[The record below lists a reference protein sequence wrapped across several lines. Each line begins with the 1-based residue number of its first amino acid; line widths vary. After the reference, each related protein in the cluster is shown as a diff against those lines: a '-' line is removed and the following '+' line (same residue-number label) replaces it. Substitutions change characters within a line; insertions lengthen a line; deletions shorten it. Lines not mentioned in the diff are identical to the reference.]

1 LAIRRHQAS
10 LAVFLIALL
19 TQIFAPA
26 GSSLAMGRASSDPL
40 FAVANCQTVRDGA
53 SQNQAPGLPPARENC
68 CQLCHFV
75 HSGAAPV
82 APQIP
87 LLVPNIPPPEH
98 IDWIFIADRVIVR
111 AQRARAQARAPPFS
125 A

>member
-1 LAIRRHQAS
+1 MR
-10 LAVFLIALL
+10 
-19 TQIFAPA
+19 
-26 GSSLAMGRASSDPL
+26 RASSDPL
-40 FAVANCQTVRDGA
+40 FAAAICETIAGGP
-53 SQNQAPGLPPARENC
+53 SQNQAPGLPPAHENC

-87 LLVPNIPPPEH
+87 VLVPNIPPPER
-98 IDWIFIADRVIVR
+98 IDWIFASDRVIVR